1 MVNQQWIMDLD
12 PYCSW
17 LSSKQLLWI
26 YCRYKNSVAELPTRL
41 PEAAAPECIHAH
53 KQLEKK
59 KGLRTFGHFRSYQS
73 FEVHFLS
80 FSRGRPGRG
89 IAVRQFSPLHR
100 REGPPPQPPTRRV
113 PPKSPAFYGVL
124 CSSPFCTFSALVA
137 HDGSTWANIGFK
149 MGQHSPK
156 MGQHSPQDG
165 PT

>member
-1 MVNQQWIMDLD
+1 MDLD

-26 YCRYKNSVAELPTRL
+26 DCRYKNSVAELPTRL

-100 REGPPPQPPTRRV
+100 REGPPPQPPTPPAAKKSRV
-113 PPKSPAFYGVL
+113 LRCFV
-124 CSSPFCTFSALVA
+124 LVA
-137 HDGSTWANIGFK
+137 FFRRFRILWLK
-149 MGQHSPK
+149 MGQH
-156 MGQHSPQDG
+156 G